1 MKTLSTKILALTCIV
16 AIIMATGCASVT
28 DAGLAEQPAP
38 DQTIEQVTPP
48 APDLDPV
55 GSGVK
60 SDPIVDKPDAF

>member
-1 MKTLSTKILALTCIV
+1 MEKLSKKILALTCTV

-48 APDLDPV
+48 APDMDPI
-55 GSGVK
+55 GSGVD
-60 SDPIVDKPDAF
+60 SDPIVDKPRF

>member
-1 MKTLSTKILALTCIV
+1 MEKLSKKILALTCTV

-48 APDLDPV
+48 APDVDPI
-55 GSGVK
+55 GSGVT
-60 SDPIVDKPDAF
+60 SDPIVDKPRF

>member
-1 MKTLSTKILALTCIV
+1 MEKLSKKILALTCTV

-55 GSGVK
+55 KGTGAK
-60 SDPIVDKPDAF
+60 AEPMVDRPEL

>member
-1 MKTLSTKILALTCIV
+1 MEKLSKKILALTCTV

-48 APDLDPV
+48 APDVDPI
-55 GSGVK
+55 GSGVT
-60 SDPIVDKPDAF
+60 SDPIVDKPRL

>member
-1 MKTLSTKILALTCIV
+1 MKSLSTKLLALTCIF
-16 AIIMATGCASVT
+16 ALATGCASVT

-48 APDLDPV
+48 APDVDPV

-60 SDPIVDKPDAF
+60 ADPIVDNPRETML

>member
-1 MKTLSTKILALTCIV
+1 MEKLSKKILALTCIV
-16 AIIMATGCASVT
+16 ALVTGCASVT

-55 GSGVK
+55 KGTGAKAV
-60 SDPIVDKPDAF
+60 PMVDKPKL